1 MGLTQGLFLFG
12 IILTI
17 TILNVEGDLK
27 FDAQGNIIDDGL
39 NLENDLPKDLRKT
52 KPLVKPKRNRLL
64 PESNRVMA
72 NSAGKGSENAKAPAA
87 KEPTLDEL
95 LKMAG
100 LDSRGQK
107 IEAPIAPKSQ
117 KIETTTVD
125 KVAQKED
132 NSNLISNLSPEQ
144 MKALLAQ
151 VEGNAKR
158 PQEASEAGGGS
169 RKSAQKPERRAD
181 TGAEDMSEAKADT
194 AAEDKS
200 EAKADT
206 AAEEK
211 SVTKADIAAEE
222 KSGAKAVTAAEE
234 KSGTKA
240 DTAAEE
246 KSGAKV
252 DTAAEEKSETLA
264 QGSGDMLEDG
274 ESTKV
279 TEAEAAGATKKEAE
293 TAMETMMP
301 TEASAD
307 DGSDKAEASANDEA
321 DKVVD
326 PESTE
331 ETPEDGEQAM
341 ELYPWQSEVCADYD
355 EAACA
360 AFKPM
365 CSIMGVI
372 AHKKCRKTCKLCLQD
387 ETSPRTL
394 KAKLKEF
401 SLTLTQNG
409 PLAPS
414 FLTVCVDKSAAQ
426 QYGLPEDAMSLV
438 IHAYGDATEDTC
450 ENFGPHFNPYG
461 VPHGHPED
469 VSKHVGDLGILEFRQ
484 VPDEWPEDVIKCK
497 ATQIGSYGVFD
508 HINLYGENS
517 PCYRPVVLYKGEAPM
532 KEFKPSLAIACDVLD
547 ENDGLKN
554 GYKAG
559 EIPLAPENTTAVTA
573 VAPLLAANATRVHAA
588 REAQDLLEAVKVKA
602 AAAATLKP
610 SVNGSDEEEDVDATE
625 KSDGVTKGEN
635 SQDLEET
642 AANGASMAANA
653 TMKPMEGE
661 TKAEASEDETEEEA
675 TENDTEKPVEEG
687 EED

>member
-1 MGLTQGLFLFG
+1 
-12 IILTI
+12 
-17 TILNVEGDLK
+17 
-27 FDAQGNIIDDGL
+27 
-39 NLENDLPKDLRKT
+39 
-52 KPLVKPKRNRLL
+52 
-64 PESNRVMA
+64 
-72 NSAGKGSENAKAPAA
+72 
-87 KEPTLDEL
+87 
-95 LKMAG
+95 
-100 LDSRGQK
+100 
-107 IEAPIAPKSQ
+107 
-117 KIETTTVD
+117 
-125 KVAQKED
+125 
-132 NSNLISNLSPEQ
+132 
-144 MKALLAQ
+144 
-151 VEGNAKR
+151 
-158 PQEASEAGGGS
+158 
-169 RKSAQKPERRAD
+169 
-181 TGAEDMSEAKADT
+181 
-194 AAEDKS
+194 
-200 EAKADT
+200 
-206 AAEEK
+206 
-211 SVTKADIAAEE
+211 
-222 KSGAKAVTAAEE
+222 
-234 KSGTKA
+234 
-240 DTAAEE
+240 
-246 KSGAKV
+246 
-252 DTAAEEKSETLA
+252 
-264 QGSGDMLEDG
+264 
-274 ESTKV
+274 
-279 TEAEAAGATKKEAE
+279 
-293 TAMETMMP
+293 
-301 TEASAD
+301 
-307 DGSDKAEASANDEA
+307 
-321 DKVVD
+321 
-326 PESTE
+326 
-331 ETPEDGEQAM
+331 
-341 ELYPWQSEVCADYD
+341 
-355 EAACA
+355 
-360 AFKPM
+360 
-365 CSIMGVI
+365 
-372 AHKKCRKTCKLCLQD
+372 
-387 ETSPRTL
+387 
-394 KAKLKEF
+394 LKEF

-642 AANGASMAANA
+642 AAIGASMAANA